1 MPATRTDATLN
12 GPFTQAE
19 FGTALQTALAA
30 AGFASTPH
38 DDESA
43 TPESAYY
50 IYRLIYDTN
59 SPKQTAYLQINF
71 KLIDSTLALSQ
82 KLYDSWSANDST
94 GTNGGTE
101 TAVKNFNTNFPVFL
115 TSISH
120 PEARL
125 VLLLQGDVYCVLGL
139 FRPAN
144 LPSFWGSYINSFLYA
159 FAATDTDC
167 KQMKGLAATGTPY
180 NNASASPIWE
190 MPALKNSNTL
200 MGANPVTEVMYGPYL
215 QTPNE
220 TGSNGQFS
228 QDFAIVAST
237 GMQRLQAINVPLSG
251 GGTDKWLLIGPAVSS
266 GFAIKVT

>member
-19 FGTALQTALAA
+19 FATALQTALAA
-30 AGFASTPH
+30 AGFASAPH
-38 DDESA
+38 DEDLT
-43 TPESAYY
+43 TPGSAYC
-50 IYRLIYDTN
+50 IYKLIYDVT
-59 SPKQTAYLQINF
+59 SPKQTAYLRINF
-71 KLIDSTLALSQ
+71 PLNDPNLSINQ
-82 KLYDSWSANDST
+82 SLYDSWNTNENT
-94 GTNGGTE
+94 GTSEGSP
-101 TAVKNFNTNFPVFL
+101 TAVKSFNINFPIFFI
-115 TSISH
+115 SIGH

-144 LPSFWGSYINSFLYA
+144 LPSFWDSYINSFLYA
-159 FAATDTDC
+159 FVPQDSDC
-167 KQMKGLAATGTPY
+167 KAMRGLVAAATPY
-180 NNASASPIWE
+180 NRGETSNIWE
-190 MPALKNSNTL
+190 MPALRNANTL
-200 MGANPVTEVMYGPYL
+200 LGANPVTEIMYGPYL

-228 QDFAIVAST
+228 QDFAIVASA

-251 GGTDKWLLIGPAVSS
+251 GGSDKWLLIGPAASS